1 MCSRPRLCERVS
13 VGFLRNRIYI
23 SADSELKA
31 LWQVPRKRADLNFS
45 DEAPSIDLNGTDTER
60 DHEHRGEGNTI
71 LHVHRS

>member
-1 MCSRPRLCERVS
+1 MIYHRCRCTDVHTHFGADINRNPCGFMSNDCEQAV
-13 VGFLRNRIYI
+13 
-23 SADSELKA
+23 
-31 LWQVPRKRADLNFS
+31 RADLNFS